1 MICDATMQDRAP
13 RHELVQR
20 QQVAER
26 LVVVR
31 IGQPP
36 READHAQDVH
46 REERAVEE
54 DERQEE
60 VHLAPVLVH
69 HPAEHLGEPEVDRPE
84 HAHRRAGEQHVVEVG
99 DDEVR
104 VVNEDVDRRGGHE
117 DARQAADDEH
127 RHERQGEQHRRGE
140 LNLAAPDRAQPVE
153 HLDRAGQRDHHRR
166 DHERHAQHRVHA
178 RDEHVMAPHDE
189 AQPGDAGDRVD
200 HRLVAEQRLAGEA
213 GDDVARPCPSPAGS

>member
-1 MICDATMQDRAP
+1 MD
-13 RHELVQR
+13 
-20 QQVAER
+20 
-26 LVVVR
+26 
-31 IGQPP
+31 
-36 READHAQDVH
+36 
-46 REERAVEE
+46 
-54 DERQEE
+54 
-60 VHLAPVLVH
+60 LAPAVVH
-69 HPAEHLGEPEVDRPE
+69 HAAEHLGEPEIDRAE

-153 HLDRAGQRDHHRR
+153 HFDRAGQRDQHRG
-166 DHERHAQHRVHA
+166 DHERHAEHRVHA
-178 RDEHVMAPHDE
+178 RDEHVVAPHDE
-189 AQPGDAGDRVD
+189 AQSRDAGDRVD

-213 GDDVARPCPSPAGS
+213 GDDVGDHAHRRQNHDVHGRVAVEPEQVLPQQRLPAAGGVQRCCSPSSLRE